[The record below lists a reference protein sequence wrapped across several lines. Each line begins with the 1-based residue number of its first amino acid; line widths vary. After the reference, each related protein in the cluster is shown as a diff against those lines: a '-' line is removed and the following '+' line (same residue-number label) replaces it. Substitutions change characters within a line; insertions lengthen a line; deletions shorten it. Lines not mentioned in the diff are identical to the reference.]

1 MISSLRLRMNMAA
14 EELLQFGG
22 LGTNAVNVPFTEL
35 RCGRRKTSLRDA
47 SSIQSQDLRSKLLGG
62 WTVAVIQNDDRRCA
76 LQILSEVIGL

>member
-47 SSIQSQDLRSKLLGG
+47 SSMQSQDLRSNFSAAGRWLSSRMMIG
-62 WTVAVIQNDDRRCA
+62 VARCRY
-76 LQILSEVIGL
+76 